1 MVQGRCK
8 PCRRGTPP
16 VSAREFFSSR
26 ARTPAAVAAIIL
38 FWGANFSVV
47 KFALSDL
54 APLAF
59 TTLRFVLASAILWGV
74 LVVAGESVRIE
85 RRHWGRVIGLALVGT
100 TGYQTLFISG
110 IDRTLAGNAS
120 LILATG
126 PVFTTL
132 LAVAFRQERST
143 RRAVAGVGLSVAGA
157 GLVVLGGARGVG
169 LSAGTLP
176 GDLLVLA
183 AAVGWAIYTV
193 GSAPLVRRYGAIP
206 LTATTMWIGTAGL
219 LVVSAPAIRAQ
230 AWTAVHPA
238 TWLAVVYSGAFSIA
252 TAYLLWAYCLRQI
265 GSTRTVVYTNA
276 TPLVALALA
285 WATLGEMP
293 SPLQVV
299 GAVGIVAG
307 SLVVTLHPRSN

>member
-1 MVQGRCK
+1 VNYSESH
-8 PCRRGTPP
+8 P
-16 VSAREFFSSR
+16 SR
-26 ARTPAAVAAIIL
+26 AHTPWALAAIIL

-59 TTLRFVLASAILWGV
+59 TTLRFVLASAILGGV
-74 LVVAGESVRIE
+74 MAVAGESVRID
-85 RRHWGRVIGLALVGT
+85 RRHWGPVIGLALVGT

-132 LAVAFRQERST
+132 LAVAVRQERST
-143 RRAVAGVGLSVAGA
+143 RRAVAGVGLSVVGA

-169 LSAGTLP
+169 LSAGTLR

-183 AAVGWAIYTV
+183 AAVGWSIYTV

-206 LTATTMWIGTAGL
+206 LTAASMWIGTAGL
-219 LVVSAPAIRAQ
+219 LVVAVPALRAQ
-230 AWTAVHPA
+230 AWAAVRPA
-238 TWLAVVYSGAFSIA
+238 TWLAVLYSGACAIA
-252 TAYLLWAYCLRQI
+252 AAYFLWAYCLRQI
-265 GSTRTVVYTNA
+265 GSTRTVVYTNV
-276 TPLVALALA
+276 TPLVALAIA
-285 WATLGEMP
+285 WATLGEVP
-293 SPLQVV
+293 SPLQLV

-307 SLVVTLHPRSN
+307 SLVVTLHSGPRSSAQRAP

>member
-1 MVQGRCK
+1 
-8 PCRRGTPP
+8 
-16 VSAREFFSSR
+16 VSASEFFSSR
-26 ARTPAAVAAIIL
+26 ARTPAALAAITLI
-38 FWGANFSVV
+38 WGANFSVV
-47 KFALSDL
+47 KFALSDC

-59 TTLRFVLASAILWGV
+59 TTVRFVLASAAMWGV
-74 LVVAGESVRIE
+74 LAGTGESVRIE
-85 RRHWGRVIGLALVGT
+85 RRHWVPVIGLALVGT
-100 TGYQTLFISG
+100 TGNQSLFISG

-132 LAVAFRQERST
+132 LAAAFRQERIT
-143 RRAVAGVGLSVAGA
+143 WRAVAGGGLSVAGA

-169 LSAGTLP
+169 LSAGTLS

-183 AAVGWAIYTV
+183 AAIGWAIYTV

-219 LVVSAPAIRAQ
+219 LVVSAPVIRAQ
-230 AWTAVHPA
+230 AWTAVRPA
-238 TWLAVVYSGAFSIA
+238 TWLAVFYSGAFSIA

-285 WATLGEMP
+285 WATLGEVP
-293 SPLQVV
+293 SVLQVV

-307 SLVVTLHPRSN
+307 SFLVGLHPQSN

>member
-1 MVQGRCK
+1 
-8 PCRRGTPP
+8 
-16 VSAREFFSSR
+16 VSASEYFASR
-26 ARTPAAVAAIIL
+26 ARTPAALAAITLI
-38 FWGANFSVV
+38 WGANFSVV
-47 KFALSDL
+47 KFALSDC

-59 TTLRFVLASAILWGV
+59 TTVRFVLASAVMWGV
-74 LVVAGESVRIE
+74 LAGTGTSVRIE
-85 RRHWGRVIGLALVGT
+85 RRHWGPVIGLALVGT
-100 TGYQTLFISG
+100 TGNQSLFITG

-132 LAVAFRQERST
+132 LAAAFCQVIR
-143 RRAVAGVGLSVAGA
+143 
-157 GLVVLGGARGVG
+157 
-169 LSAGTLP
+169 
-176 GDLLVLA
+176 
-183 AAVGWAIYTV
+183 WAIYTV

-230 AWTAVHPA
+230 AWTAVHPG

-299 GAVGIVAG
+299 GAMGIAAG

>member
-1 MVQGRCK
+1 VNSSESR
-8 PCRRGTPP
+8 P
-16 VSAREFFSSR
+16 SR
-26 ARTPAAVAAIIL
+26 AHTAGALAAIIL

-74 LVVAGESVRIE
+74 LIVAGKSVRIE
-85 RRHWGRVIGLALVGT
+85 RRHWGQVIGLALVGT

-126 PVFTTL
+126 PVFTAL
-132 LAVAFRQERST
+132 LAAAFRQERST
-143 RRAVAGVGLSVAGA
+143 WRAVTGVGLSVAGA
-157 GLVVLGGARGVG
+157 VLVVLGGARGVG

-193 GSAPLVRRYGAIP
+193 GSAPLVHRYGTIP

-219 LVVSAPAIRAQ
+219 LVVAAPALRAQ
-230 AWTAVHPA
+230 AWVAVRPA
-238 TWLAVVYSGAFSIA
+238 TWLAVLYSGVCAIA
-252 TAYLLWAYCLRQI
+252 AAYFLWAYCLRQI
-265 GSTRTVVYTNA
+265 GSTRTVVYTNV
-276 TPLVALALA
+276 TPLVALAVA
-285 WATLGEMP
+285 WATLGEVP
-293 SPLQVV
+293 SPLQLV
-299 GAVGIVAG
+299 GAAGVVAG
-307 SLVVTLHPRSN
+307 SLVVTLQPRSK

>member
-1 MVQGRCK
+1 MSYRVSR
-8 PCRRGTPP
+8 PSPSHTPW
-16 VSAREFFSSR
+16 AL
-26 ARTPAAVAAIIL
+26 AAIIL

-47 KFALSDL
+47 KFALIDL

-59 TTLRFVLASAILWGV
+59 TTLRFVLASAVLWGV

-85 RRHWGRVIGLALVGT
+85 RRHWGPVIGLALVGT
-100 TGYQTLFISG
+100 TGYQFLFIAG

-120 LILATG
+120 LMLATG

-132 LAVAFRQERST
+132 LAAVFRQERSG
-143 RRAVAGVGLSVAGA
+143 RRVVAGVGLSVAGA

-176 GDLLVLA
+176 GDLLVLG

-219 LVVSAPAIRAQ
+219 LVVAAPALRAQ
-230 AWTAVHPA
+230 AWAAVRPA
-238 TWLAVVYSGAFSIA
+238 TWLAVLYSGACAIA
-252 TAYLLWAYCLRQI
+252 AAYFLWAYCLRQI
-265 GSTRTVVYTNA
+265 GSTRTVVYTNG
-276 TPLVALALA
+276 TPLVALAFA
-285 WATLGEMP
+285 WATLGEVP

-307 SLVVTLHPRSN
+307 SLVVTLQPRSK

>member
-1 MVQGRCK
+1 
-8 PCRRGTPP
+8 
-16 VSAREFFSSR
+16 VSAHQFPPSR
-26 ARTPAAVAAIIL
+26 SRTPGALAAIIL

-59 TTLRFVLASAILWGV
+59 TTLRFVLASAILGGV
-74 LVVAGESVRIE
+74 LAVAGEPVRIE

-100 TGYQTLFISG
+100 TGYQVLFISG

-132 LAVAFRQERST
+132 LAVAFHQERGT
-143 RRAVAGVGLSVAGA
+143 WRAVAGVGLSVAGA

-169 LSAGTLP
+169 VSAGTLA

-183 AAVGWAIYTV
+183 AAVGWSLYTV
-193 GSAPLVRRYGAIP
+193 GSAPLARRYGAIP
-206 LTATTMWIGTAGL
+206 LTATSMWIGTAGL
-219 LVVSAPAIRAQ
+219 LVVAAPALRAQ
-230 AWTAVHPA
+230 AWAAVRPA
-238 TWLAVVYSGAFSIA
+238 TWLAVLYSGACAIA
-252 TAYLLWAYCLRQI
+252 AAYFLWAYCLRQI
-265 GSTRTVVYTNA
+265 GSTRTVVYTNV
-276 TPLVALALA
+276 TPLAALAIA
-285 WATLGEMP
+285 WATLGEVP
-293 SPLQVV
+293 SPLQLV

-307 SLVVTLHPRSN
+307 SLVVTLHHRST